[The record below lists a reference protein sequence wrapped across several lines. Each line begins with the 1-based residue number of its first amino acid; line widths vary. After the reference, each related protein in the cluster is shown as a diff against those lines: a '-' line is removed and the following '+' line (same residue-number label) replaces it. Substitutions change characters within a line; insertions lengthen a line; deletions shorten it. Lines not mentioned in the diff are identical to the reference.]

1 MPQVRGLMSK
11 IGEIVPHYLNGPLL
25 LATIWKFGFL
35 FANQNKLLKMQRKVG
50 HLRIYNNGKN

>member
-1 MPQVRGLMSK
+1 MSK
-11 IGEIVPHYLNGPLL
+11 IGEIGSVLFECPIIAGDIS
-25 LATIWKFGFL
+25 TIWKFGVL